1 MTDAGTAV
9 ALTPAAQDRALPP
22 ALLSGMP
29 ALSRFGVP

>member
-1 MTDAGTAV
+1 MTDTGTGL

-29 ALSRFGVP
+29 ALSGFGVP